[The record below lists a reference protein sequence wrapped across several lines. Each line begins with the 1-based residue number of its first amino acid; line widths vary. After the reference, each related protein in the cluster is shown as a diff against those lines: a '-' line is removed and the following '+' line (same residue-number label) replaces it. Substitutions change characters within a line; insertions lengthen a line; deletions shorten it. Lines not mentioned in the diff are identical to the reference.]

1 MKRVSIN
8 WVYPFWGSRI
18 ILLLFVIVVLFIDLY
33 LLPLIN
39 LRLSVNQIWII
50 YSLELLLVLLFVF
63 GQFNRSKYLKQKKLF
78 KFIKLNQLY
87 ISQITETKE
96 KNILKP
102 WKWNGLIIKK
112 IQVHLPLGFII

>member
-8 WVYPFWGSRI
+8 WVYPFWASRI
-18 ILLLFVIVVLFIDLY
+18 IFLFFIVVVVFINFY

-39 LRLSVNQIWII
+39 LRLSINQILII
-50 YSLELLLVLLFVF
+50 YSLELLLCSLFVF
-63 GQFNRSKYLKQKKLF
+63 GQFNRSNYLKQKKLF

-87 ISQITETKE
+87 ITQITETKE
-96 KNILKP
+96 KNILKL

-112 IQVHLPLGFII
+112 IRVHLL

>member
-1 MKRVSIN
+1 M
-8 WVYPFWGSRI
+8 
-18 ILLLFVIVVLFIDLY
+18 
-33 LLPLIN
+33 
-39 LRLSVNQIWII
+39 NQIWII
-50 YSLELLLVLLFVF
+50 YFLELLLVLLFVF
-63 GQFNRSKYLKQKKLF
+63 GQFNRSKYLRQKKLF

-102 WKWNGLIIKK
+102 WKWNGLIIKM

>member
-8 WVYPFWGSRI
+8 WIFPFWASRI
-18 ILLLFVIVVLFIDLY
+18 IILLFVIVVLFIDLY
-33 LLPLIN
+33 LLPIIN
-39 LRLSVNQIWII
+39 FRLSINQILII
-50 YSLELLLVLLFVF
+50 YSLELLLGSLFVF
-63 GQFNRSKYLKQKKLF
+63 GQFNRSKYLNQKKLF

-87 ISQITETKE
+87 ITQITEAKE

-112 IQVHLPLGFII
+112 IRVHLL